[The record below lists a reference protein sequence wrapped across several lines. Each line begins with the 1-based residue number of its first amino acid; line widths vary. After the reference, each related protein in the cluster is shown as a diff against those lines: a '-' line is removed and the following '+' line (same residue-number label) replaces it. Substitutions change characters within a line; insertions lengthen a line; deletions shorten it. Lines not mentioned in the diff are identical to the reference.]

1 MNSYMSDTK
10 LRVITIATL
19 DYSINAIRLI
29 KSLKR
34 THPDCII
41 TVYTDNNALES
52 LFSHFGAK
60 LHLLPEIE
68 TLGVKRSKFAAYA
81 DAAKSGGFVYLDSD
95 IVVIQPLNE
104 LIDVNKFTACHDDL
118 NECSF
123 IYDKQLPWDNYPQ
136 WAANRY
142 FNSGVFAVPAGFDVF
157 FKRICREAMDDTD
170 WASIVIPGK
179 LHDNH
184 YLCAKVVQ
192 YDIPVAFVSEYEYN
206 WQGFRRLNEL
216 NCYVDEAGILRN
228 KPEGTPLRLV
238 HFAGVQMI
246 DAYIAT
252 LPPEIS
258 RILAMSLGKEE
269 SGILELMNAAISNSG
284 GIEERLKLQLIKSMV
299 VSPHLD
305 RYLPGEDRPLLSE
318 AASATSI
325 ALSTTTTNFLWNGLK
340 CGASYLSAAEY
351 KVLRDFIRNYKIE
364 AILEFG
370 AGYTTA
376 LFGKLVKKQVALE
389 GWDGPWMDF
398 ALANGCDARIT
409 PFSSDVGFNE
419 HRLKLAIEDVTCANE
434 TSMVFID
441 SPSGTVNRGL
451 IVEQLLK
458 LNPNANYYVFHDSVR
473 DSPNVYRLAA
483 TLGLQV
489 IDHFSSWRGLTFL
502 GREPVSTP
510 TTEHNVA
517 NEDTCRLVKFS
528 VSLIDKDVDAAGM
541 SRVFIELQNNGNVVL
556 PSDSISGMLFSPHL
570 VGPTGDV
577 IAWDTPRY
585 SLPVD
590 LTPGDSVSFWMTI
603 PNEYGCV
610 VALDCDFVKEGEFW
624 WSTIAES
631 TCPRIS
637 LI

>member
-1 MNSYMSDTK
+1 MSDTK

-19 DYSINAIRLI
+19 GYSLNAIRLV

-34 THPDCII
+34 THPNCEI
-41 TVYTDNNALES
+41 TVYADNIILEPYFYH
-52 LFSHFGAK
+52 LGAK
-60 LHLLPEIE
+60 LHFLPEIE
-68 TLGVKRSKFAAYA
+68 TLGVKRAKFVAYA

-104 LIDVNKFTACHDDL
+104 LTGVNKFTACRDDL
-118 NECSF
+118 DECSY
-123 IYDKQLPWDNYPQ
+123 IYDKQQPWKNYPQ
-136 WAANRY
+136 WAADRY
-142 FNSGVFAVPAGFDVF
+142 FNSGVFAVPAGFDAF
-157 FKRICREAMDDTD
+157 FKMICREAMDDAD

-238 HFAGVQMI
+238 HFAGIQTI

-252 LPPEIS
+252 LPLEIT
-258 RILAMSLGKEE
+258 RILATSLGKEE
-269 SGILELMNAAISNSG
+269 TGILEFMNAALSNSG
-284 GIEERLKLQLIKSMV
+284 GIEERLKLQLIKSMAV
-299 VSPHLD
+299 TPCLD
-305 RYLPGEDRPLLSE
+305 RYSPGEDRPLLSE
-318 AASATSI
+318 AVSATSI
-325 ALSTTTTNFLWNGLK
+325 ALSTTATDFLWNRLK

-351 KVLRDFIRNYKIE
+351 KVLRDFIQHHKIG
-364 AILEFG
+364 AVLEFG

-376 LFGKLVKKQVALE
+376 LFGKLVKRQVALE

-398 ALANGCDARIT
+398 ALADSCDARIT
-409 PFSSDVGFNE
+409 PFYLDVGFDE
-419 HRLKLAIEDVTCANE
+419 RQLKLAIEDVSSANE

-441 SPSGTVNRGL
+441 SPSGTENRGL

-458 LNPNANYYVFHDSVR
+458 LNPDADYYVFHDSVR

-502 GREPVSTP
+502 GKAPVSAP
-510 TTEHNVA
+510 TSEQKVA
-517 NEDTCRLVKFS
+517 DADSCRQVNFAI
-528 VSLIDKDVDAAGM
+528 SLIDKDVGAAGV
-541 SRVFIELQNNGNVVL
+541 SRVFIELQNIGNVVL
-556 PSDSISGMLFSPHL
+556 PSGRISGMLFSPHL
-570 VGPTGDV
+570 VGPAGEV

-590 LTPGDSVSFWMTI
+590 LSPGDTVSFWVTI
-603 PNEYGCV
+603 PDEYGPV
-610 VALDCDFVKEGEFW
+610 AALDCDFVKEGEFW